1 MQLFSSA
8 GLSRVGRLA
17 GGHAAMARVAALL
30 DSLRFVCC
38 HGSRRGLAGL
48 AAFRLLV
55 MALVVA
61 LLDSLRFV
69 CWSWLLLL
77 VDVLLSPDVM
87 PHAMSVTLTRLSL
100 IFLPNTDKI
109 LLSTWLSR

>member
-30 DSLRFVCC
+30 DLLRFVCWSWLASRPC
-38 HGSRRGLAGL
+38 WTRCVSSAGHGSRRGLAGL

-55 MALVVA
+55 MALVA
-61 LLDSLRFV
+61 GGCAAF
-69 CWSWLLLL
+69 
-77 VDVLLSPDVM
+77 
-87 PHAMSVTLTRLSL
+87 A
-100 IFLPNTDKI
+100 
-109 LLSTWLSR
+109 